1 MQRSH
6 KQNNYYWKCIV
17 KILSS
22 ELGYYPHEI
31 HDLLKREFMIDD
43 TKTMERGEF
52 NDYIEQIRI
61 WSQTELGILLPTPED
76 LKNKM

>member
-1 MQRSH
+1 
-6 KQNNYYWKCIV
+6 
-17 KILSS
+17 
-22 ELGYYPHEI
+22 
-31 HDLLKREFMIDD
+31 MIED
-43 TKTMERGEF
+43 TKTMERVEF